1 MESFRELY
9 KWRGIDEERAGE
21 CVRGWNKGMRN
32 RVERY
37 VMIECGILR
46 ERDTYW

>member
-1 MESFRELY
+1 M
-9 KWRGIDEERAGE
+9 
-21 CVRGWNKGMRN
+21 RGWNKGMRN

-46 ERDTYW
+46 ERERYILVEVDEERIG